1 MSSLSNVIPITY
13 FNSILYREDH
23 IGEYLSEMVLLSAET
38 SNSYNEMLMWTPRE
52 VKSIFKYIEKYLEK
66 KYSSK

>member
-1 MSSLSNVIPITY
+1 MSSLSNTIPITCL
-13 FNSILYREDH
+13 NSIFYREDH
-23 IGEYLSEMVLLSAET
+23 IGEYLSEMALLSVET
-38 SNSYNEMLMWTPRE
+38 SNTINEMLMWTPRE